1 MSDPNTNPRPGSG
14 NLVWIIAALAVVVA
28 VVWYVMRD
36 TTPATVTTPPV
47 ETSQPATPAPAETPA
62 VDAPAADADAA
73 TTDEPADGA
82 AEEAPASN

>member
-36 TTPATVTTPPV
+36 TTPATVTTPPA
-47 ETSQPATPAPAETPA
+47 ETSQPATPAPDAVPAPAPDAGATPA
-62 VDAPAADADAA
+62 DAPA
-73 TTDEPADGA
+73 DG